1 MDKPFMVVAT
11 HNRLGSDA
19 NLSGGDVIDITSTSA
34 TNLNFDVTDARNS
47 AAAVSSHIYWLAL
60 GV

>member
-1 MDKPFMVVAT
+1 MTDG
-11 HNRLGSDA
+11 GSA
-19 NLSGGDVIDITSTSA
+19 PNLSGGDVIDITSVSA
-34 TNLNFDVTDARNS
+34 TNLNFDATDARNS